1 MTPEPLH
8 SLLPFAL
15 VSHWPISPPVALKLC
30 PRAHNINSLI
40 KHIHFSYLTSACPG
54 VVPLFLISSFHS
66 FFFPCGRGGS
76 HTYVSVHGRNPPIP
90 LHHSPLPP
98 SSFYTIAII
107 DALLSL
113 YYSSACYV
121 VPSRPPH
128 HPQPLTT
135 LHRSYV
141 TRNFLIIYLERER
154 QAQLCDMPQ
163 P

>member
-66 FFFPCGRGGS
+66 FFSLADVVGRILTYRCMDAIHQSHFIILPSPQVHFTQSLPSMHYFRCIIHLHAMLYHLVPPTTPNPSPPCID
-76 HTYVSVHGRNPPIP
+76 HT
-90 LHHSPLPP
+90 
-98 SSFYTIAII
+98 
-107 DALLSL
+107 
-113 YYSSACYV
+113 
-121 VPSRPPH
+121 
-128 HPQPLTT
+128 
-135 LHRSYV
+135 
-141 TRNFLIIYLERER
+141 
-154 QAQLCDMPQ
+154 
-163 P
+163 